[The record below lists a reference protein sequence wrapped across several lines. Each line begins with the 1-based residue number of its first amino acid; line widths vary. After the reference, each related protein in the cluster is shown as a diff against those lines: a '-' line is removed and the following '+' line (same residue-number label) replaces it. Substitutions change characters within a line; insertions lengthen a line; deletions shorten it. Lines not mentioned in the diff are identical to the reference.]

1 MDPSQAVIGV
11 KAEQH
16 DDIEPV
22 ALFKEEI
29 KVKGERHEDVTADA
43 SLNTEIKSIGQR
55 ALLTFS
61 YIERMRRVK
70 DPDLW
75 QLFYEK
81 VLPLLD
87 DLQPACET
95 ISSSRKLQ
103 PALKRAATHWI
114 DQISDLRDQAK
125 RSHQTVIG
133 VLGNTGDGKS
143 STINALLDE
152 QSLLPTNCMRACTAV
167 ATEVSYNHDEDEE
180 NPYRAEVEF
189 VSREEWAK
197 EVNILLMEFL
207 AEESNERNDLDPESD
222 AAKALAKVQAVYP
235 SLSLEDLASST
246 SAQLATHPSVD
257 RLLGTTMMVKCDNAQ
272 DIREQL
278 EPYVDSNDKDD
289 ETAAFWPLVKVVR
302 IFTKA
307 RVLANGVTI
316 VDLPGHQDWD
326 AARAAVASEYIKCCS
341 GVWVVAPINRAVD
354 NKTAKDIMSDSI
366 KRQLKLDGAFSAL
379 TVICSKTD
387 DMTLSSGIES
397 MKSKLDKDT
406 KTAWGQV
413 QALGRRIAALEKE
426 LMVVRGRRKTSR
438 VSTSSLDTGRAAKRA
453 RTEPPSKQVERSAFD
468 TSSELSN
475 DDGVVDSDPNA
486 EKRKELVEL
495 TEEKRELMDEVH
507 ARLIRRRNQLCR
519 DAVRKHLTKGFKD
532 LDRHDPANTN
542 GHGQADEEFRDYDGM
557 SALTPVFCTSSL
569 VYQKMQG
576 LVADNDDNTPG
587 FDTEQDTE
595 IPQLQAHAQKL
606 TEELRIAK
614 YQEMLNSICQILNS
628 IAIWA
633 QDTAETTAT
642 IDGDRLK
649 EMLARF
655 NVALNGE
662 VEDCRDKLHMAA
674 ETVLYEEMKR
684 LSSAATRAAV
694 PTAIGWGNM
703 NFFTLKATF
712 RRNGIWKSN
721 NFNEDLLRPI
731 TDNLTETWANFFQ
744 FSIPG
749 VLDSFSVSATHRLGA
764 FHEDVMKQ
772 LGIQDYDHDD
782 SPTIVQLNRQLDLHK
797 SKIVRLAAQSRMG
810 VDDAQKDANR
820 ALTTPVAEAMTP
832 GYEECAQMRGNG
844 SVKKIKARIEE
855 YVLNRKVKMFR
866 DAIRNVK
873 DVLED
878 GLKMV
883 GEDMAADIKN
893 IGVTMEGDYILALA
907 EKQESARRLEEAS
920 KREMLEFLERA
931 AEHFR

>member
-61 YIERMRRVK
+61 YIERMRKVK

-152 QSLLPTNCMRACTAV
+152 QRYDQTLNSQDRTQLIMFSLLPTNCMRACTAV

-180 NPYRAEVEF
+180 NPYCAEVEF

-207 AEESNERNDLDPESD
+207 AEETNERNDLDPESD

-257 RLLGTTMMVKCDNAQ
+257 RLLGTTMTVKCDNAQ

-316 VDLPGHQDWD
+316 VDL
-326 AARAAVASEYIKCCS
+326 VC
-341 GVWVVAPINRAVD
+341 
-354 NKTAKDIMSDSI
+354 
-366 KRQLKLDGAFSAL
+366 
-379 TVICSKTD
+379 
-387 DMTLSSGIES
+387 
-397 MKSKLDKDT
+397 
-406 KTAWGQV
+406 
-413 QALGRRIAALEKE
+413 
-426 LMVVRGRRKTSR
+426 
-438 VSTSSLDTGRAAKRA
+438 
-453 RTEPPSKQVERSAFD
+453 
-468 TSSELSN
+468 
-475 DDGVVDSDPNA
+475 
-486 EKRKELVEL
+486 
-495 TEEKRELMDEVH
+495 
-507 ARLIRRRNQLCR
+507 
-519 DAVRKHLTKGFKD
+519 
-532 LDRHDPANTN
+532 
-542 GHGQADEEFRDYDGM
+542 
-557 SALTPVFCTSSL
+557 
-569 VYQKMQG
+569 
-576 LVADNDDNTPG
+576 
-587 FDTEQDTE
+587 
-595 IPQLQAHAQKL
+595 
-606 TEELRIAK
+606 
-614 YQEMLNSICQILNS
+614 
-628 IAIWA
+628 
-633 QDTAETTAT
+633 
-642 IDGDRLK
+642 
-649 EMLARF
+649 
-655 NVALNGE
+655 
-662 VEDCRDKLHMAA
+662 
-674 ETVLYEEMKR
+674 
-684 LSSAATRAAV
+684 
-694 PTAIGWGNM
+694 
-703 NFFTLKATF
+703 
-712 RRNGIWKSN
+712 
-721 NFNEDLLRPI
+721 
-731 TDNLTETWANFFQ
+731 
-744 FSIPG
+744 
-749 VLDSFSVSATHRLGA
+749 
-764 FHEDVMKQ
+764 
-772 LGIQDYDHDD
+772 
-782 SPTIVQLNRQLDLHK
+782 
-797 SKIVRLAAQSRMG
+797 
-810 VDDAQKDANR
+810 
-820 ALTTPVAEAMTP
+820 
-832 GYEECAQMRGNG
+832 
-844 SVKKIKARIEE
+844 
-855 YVLNRKVKMFR
+855 
-866 DAIRNVK
+866 
-873 DVLED
+873 
-878 GLKMV
+878 
-883 GEDMAADIKN
+883 
-893 IGVTMEGDYILALA
+893 
-907 EKQESARRLEEAS
+907 
-920 KREMLEFLERA
+920 
-931 AEHFR
+931 